1 MSYQEIKHLRR
12 QIERHINR
20 AMNHLQA
27 DHSAAAYCEF
37 QNAFEILAEL
47 IARLDEEDTLN

>member
-12 QIERHINR
+12 QFERHINR
-20 AMNHLQA
+20 AMHHLRA

-47 IARLDEEDTLN
+47 IVDLDKENPL

>member
-1 MSYQEIKHLRR
+1 MSHQEIKHLRH

-20 AMNHLQA
+20 AMHHLRA

-47 IARLDEEDTLN
+47 IATLDKENVL

>member
-20 AMNHLQA
+20 AMHHLRA

-47 IARLDEEDTLN
+47 IVTLEKENPL

>member
-20 AMNHLQA
+20 AMHHLRA

-37 QNAFEILAEL
+37 QNAFEILAKL
-47 IARLDEEDTLN
+47 IVSTITEN